1 MDKNFIRTTDEKVKD
16 ELVLKGY
23 QLVSSDGKSWTF
35 LNDSSKHMNFDNKK
49 VAFTNIL
56 NV

>member
-35 LNDSSKHMNFDNKK
+35 LNDSSKPMSFDNKK
-49 VAFTNIL
+49 VTFTNIL